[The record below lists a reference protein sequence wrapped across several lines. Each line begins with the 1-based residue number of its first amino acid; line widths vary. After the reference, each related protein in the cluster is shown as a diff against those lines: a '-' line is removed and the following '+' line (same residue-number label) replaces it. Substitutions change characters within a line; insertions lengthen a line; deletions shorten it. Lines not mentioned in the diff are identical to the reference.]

1 MQIMFPS
8 TTVRKVLVP
17 ILAGAAVL
25 AQQGC
30 ASTTAN
36 RTTGLYTRP
45 MGNAPVTH
53 NDTPYSRPLVCLASY
68 ARESGV
74 KPPRIAVGR
83 IADMTGKSEQITGTQ
98 LTQGASLFAMSA
110 LGKAGERLVERYDTA
125 VPEIELR
132 YAGTRL
138 LSDAPERAGKD
149 PENYRRTLVGQ
160 IAGSD
165 YYIVGGITELNA
177 NIRSGGLD
185 GTGGSTSAH
194 KPKGTLEHT
203 TYVMNVAI
211 DLRLVDSRSQE
222 VVNMVSYQKQIVGRQ
237 VSLGVFDFFH
247 GNIIDVAGGTSGV
260 EPQHLA
266 VRSLIERGVFE
277 FVANLYGL
285 KDPRACLPAQMDPLG
300 AY

>member
-1 MQIMFPS
+1 MSRSSRLRGVAAP
-8 TTVRKVLVP
+8 L
-17 ILAGAAVL
+17 LAAASLL
-25 AQQGC
+25 ALQGC

-36 RTTGLYTRP
+36 PTTGLYARP

-53 NDTPYSRPLVCLASY
+53 NDTPYSSALVCLASY
-68 ARESGV
+68 ARQTGV
-74 KPPRIAVGR
+74 RPPRIAVGR
-83 IADMTGKSEQITGTQ
+83 IADMTGKSDQITGTQ
-98 LTQGASLFAMSA
+98 LTQGASMFAMTA

-125 VPEIELR
+125 VPEIELH
-132 YAGTRL
+132 YAGTKL

-149 PENYRRTLVGQ
+149 PDNFRRTYVGQ
-160 IAGSD
+160 IAGSQ

-177 NIRSGGLD
+177 NIRSGGID
-185 GTGGSTSAH
+185 GFGGATSTTR
-194 KPKGTLEHT
+194 PKGTLDHT

-247 GNIIDVAGGTSGV
+247 GNMIDLSGGTSGA
-260 EPQHLA
+260 EPAHLA
-266 VRSLIERGVFE
+266 VRALVERGVFE

-285 KDPRACLPAQMDPLG
+285 KDQRSCLPAELDPLG
-300 AY
+300 VG